1 MKING
6 LFERDY
12 RKVSDLEYGEAFIY
26 DNILYIKAAIYDE
39 ELSNLA
45 GEVSFRDVAV
55 GLPGG
60 YVDETFINEN
70 PIVEWVDI
78 EINVT
83 GVLN

>member
-26 DNILYIKAAIYDE
+26 DNVLYIKAAIYDE
-39 ELSNLA
+39 ELSDLA
-45 GEVSFRDVAV
+45 GGPSFRDVALS
-55 GLPGG
+55 LPGG
-60 YVDETFINEN
+60 YVDETFIDEN

-78 EINVT
+78 EINIT